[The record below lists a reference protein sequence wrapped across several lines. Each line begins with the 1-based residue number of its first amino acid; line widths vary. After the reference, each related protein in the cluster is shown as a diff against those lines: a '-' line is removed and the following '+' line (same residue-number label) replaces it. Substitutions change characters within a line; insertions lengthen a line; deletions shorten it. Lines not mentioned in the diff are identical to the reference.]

1 MAKISAA
8 ANERIYQ
15 IKKWLGVNEAPE
27 GDARLRTGEAA
38 VMRNFRVTAGGALR
52 KRGGS
57 LNVAGLM
64 SEYVTSVDSGTE
76 ETLVSM
82 FGTPETLVMYPRV
95 GTDSVGIPTGEG
107 TAVTVTAAGAESY
120 SGYYY
125 EHEGTAHQF
134 VRADKTE
141 AEGDNAITGG
151 AVTKGELSK
160 FASGSETNYSGSAA
174 AAGTQSIVTYAN
186 ISVTGEGTAELGGTE
201 TTQERAFA
209 DTAGW
214 KTENAGGY
222 ISVDGAPW
230 LYYGSK
236 TESYSV
242 KHKWKKY
249 ACTKSSSTYYF
260 YIEGNW
266 GSERTVYLSS
276 VTGSVGYSFN
286 PATGV
291 FSDSG
296 GSRTIGWDETGS
308 SSSNTGTVYI
318 NSGSSQTRYSYSGG
332 QTMSYS
338 SRSSYPTSGTE
349 TSYTVGSYISDVFV
363 TDGDHPEK
371 DRMSYAAS
379 FTRDGV
385 AYTVMTD
392 GANYYAYTQDAEDT
406 TDYYICEYA
415 WYGYPLTVTADR
427 YDWIFHPVSSASN
440 GTDSVVRGIWSGF
453 VNGTEVLCAAC
464 NGFLW
469 QLSFTGGK
477 WSKTSCGALNTGKD
491 VFMFGFDEKLYMLN
505 GTQYKVWDGTTLSD
519 VAGYRPLVVT
529 ASAPGGGGTVLESV
543 NKLNGLRRC
552 RFSPDGTATVFTLPE
567 KGITSVDYVTDLVT
581 GSSMTG
587 WTADTAAGTVT
598 FGAAPAA
605 GTATVEVGWTYPDS
619 DSAKV
624 QAMKYA
630 EIYNGAQDSRVF
642 LYGDGTNQCIYSG
655 LDSSGQPRADYFPDL
670 NVAAVGDEN
679 TPITAMIRHYNKLM
693 AFKLDSAY
701 TIYYD
706 TLTLTGGE
714 TVAGFYITPV
724 NRSIGNCAPGQAV
737 LVENRPRTLDGRSV
751 IEWKATSTSGTVT
764 GDQRNAQRVSQR
776 VDNTIRLFDLATA
789 KTFYDKYAH
798 EYYVIGSDG
807 TAIVNN
813 VDADA
818 WYIYTN
824 FGASCLINYKDELYF
839 GTADG
844 YLRHVSESYYSDNGE
859 AIDALWESGSM
870 AFDEDYMRKY
880 SAMLWVGVKPEN
892 NGYLKI
898 TAETDR
904 KSDFAEYS
912 FSTDDA
918 SAVPRMNRIK
928 LKAKKFTYYK
938 LILSNNTPDTTV
950 TVVSADV
957 RVRGTGYVR

>member
-1 MAKISAA
+1 MANISAA
-8 ANERIYQ
+8 TNERIYQ

-27 GDARLRTGEAA
+27 GDARLKAGEAA
-38 VMRNFRVTAGGALR
+38 VMRNFKVTAGGALR
-52 KRGGS
+52 KRDGS

-64 SEYVTSVDSGTE
+64 TKYVISVDSGTE

-82 FGTPETLVMYPRV
+82 FGTPKTLVMYPRV
-95 GTDSVGIPTGEG
+95 GADSVGVPTGEG
-107 TAVTVTAAGAESY
+107 TAATVTADGAESY

-125 EHEGTAHQF
+125 EHEGSAHQF
-134 VRADKTE
+134 VRVDKTE
-141 AEGDNAITGG
+141 AVGGTAVTGG
-151 AVTKGELSK
+151 TITKGKLSK
-160 FASGSETNYSGSAA
+160 IASGSETNSSGSAVA
-174 AAGTQSIVTYAN
+174 TGTQSIVTYAD
-186 ISVTGEGTAELGGTE
+186 ISATGENTAELSGTE
-201 TTQERAFA
+201 TTQGRAFG

-214 KTENAGGY
+214 KTENVGGY
-222 ISVDGAPW
+222 VSIDGAPW

-249 ACTKSSSTYYF
+249 ACSSYY
-260 YIEGNW
+260 YPY
-266 GSERTVYLSS
+266 TVYVEDSWSGWSS
-276 VTGSVGYSFN
+276 GSSGMDWSAYPSYSFN
-286 PATGV
+286 RNTGN
-291 FSDSG
+291 F
-296 GSRTIGWDETGS
+296 TLTGS
-308 SSSNTGTVYI
+308 SFTIGPNNPGQGYLYGGSTLVEAAITA
-318 NSGSSQTRYSYSGG
+318 SGDFQTRTKGSTKNTDYAV
-332 QTMSYS
+332 
-338 SRSSYPTSGTE
+338 
-349 TSYTVGSYISDVFV
+349 SYTVGSYISDVLV
-363 TDGDHPEK
+363 TDGDYPEK
-371 DRMSYAAS
+371 SIMSYVVS
-379 FTRDGV
+379 ISQSGIT
-385 AYTVMTD
+385 YTVMTD
-392 GANYYAYTQDAEDT
+392 GTNYYAYARDTEDT

-415 WYGYPLTVTADR
+415 WYGYPLTVMADR
-427 YDWIFHPVSSASN
+427 YDWIFHPVSSLSN
-440 GTDSVVRGIWSGF
+440 ETDSVVRGIWSGF

-469 QLSFTGGK
+469 QLNLSGGK
-477 WSKTSCGALNTGKD
+477 WSKTSCGALNTEKD

-505 GTQYKVWDGTTLSD
+505 GTQYKVWDGTALSD
-519 VAGYRPLVVT
+519 VEGYRPLVVT
-529 ASAPGGGGTVLESV
+529 ASPPGGGGTVLESV

-567 KGITSVDYVTDLVT
+567 KGITSVDYITDLVT

-598 FGAAPAA
+598 FDAAPAE

-624 QAMKYA
+624 RAMKYA

-776 VDNTIRLFDLATA
+776 VDNTIRLFDLDTA

-824 FGASCLINYKDELYF
+824 FGARCLINYKDELYF

-918 SAVPRMNRIK
+918 AAVPRMNRIK